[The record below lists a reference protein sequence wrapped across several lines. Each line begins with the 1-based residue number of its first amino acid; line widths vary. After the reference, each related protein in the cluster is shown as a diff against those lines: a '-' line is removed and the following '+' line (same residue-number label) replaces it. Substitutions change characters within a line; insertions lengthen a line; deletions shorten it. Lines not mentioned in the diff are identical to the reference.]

1 MNRHSWKKR
10 LQSLVLVLL
19 SLNLSLLGLSS
30 IVLADSEATE
40 ESMVVVQDSSSD
52 SNGHQSGQN
61 VGTSQDVG
69 AKAAIAMDAKTRQIL
84 YQKNAQKRYPVAST
98 IKILTLAVIEKDIQA
113 HKLSWDQKVTISH
126 PVAVMAND
134 WRFSN
139 VPLNEGESYTIKSL
153 VDSMMLV
160 SADGSAEALALADAG
175 SVAKFNAKMQQVAKE
190 AGVTDAKIYNMIG
203 LENGDLGTLRL
214 KNVSK
219 NAENQISAV
228 DLAKIA
234 SWLLNHYP
242 DVVNIT
248 KTAQEDFPVSDS
260 QTYHMQN
267 INLMIKGAALD
278 RADGEIDGL
287 KTGTTDSAG
296 NCFVSTGT
304 FNNRR
309 LVTVVLNVPG
319 DFNNQFQQTNNLYNR
334 VLGRFAPQTIK
345 KGALIKV
352 GQKKARAAKTTTL
365 WLPKDT
371 KLEKKTIKIK
381 GTLKG
386 SKLTPNDM
394 PQVAL
399 KLKQKR

>member
-1 MNRHSWKKR
+1 MNRHSWKKC
-10 LQSLVLVLL
+10 LQNLVLVLL

-30 IVLADSEATE
+30 MVLADGEATE
-40 ESMVVVQDSSSD
+40 ESTVVAQDSLSD

-61 VGTSQDVG
+61 VGTSQDVD
-69 AKAAIAMDAKTRQIL
+69 AKAAIAMDAKTGQIL
-84 YQKNAQKRYPVAST
+84 YQKNARKRYPVAST

-113 HKLSWDQKVTISH
+113 HKLSWYQKVTISH

-175 SVAKFNAKMQQVAKE
+175 SVAKFNTKMQQVAKE

-219 NAENQISAV
+219 HAENQISAV

-248 KTAQEDFPVSDS
+248 KTAQEDFPVSAS

-287 KTGTTDSAG
+287 KTGMTDSAG

-334 VLGRFAPQTIK
+334 VLGRFTPQTIK
-345 KGALIKV
+345 KGTLIKV
-352 GQKKARAAKTTTL
+352 GQKKARVAKTTTL

-371 KLEKKTIKIK
+371 KLSKKTVKIK
-381 GTLKG
+381 GTLKE
-386 SKLTPNDM
+386 STLTPNDM

-399 KLKQKR
+399 KLK

>member
-40 ESMVVVQDSSSD
+40 ESTVVAQDSSSD

-61 VGTSQDVG
+61 VGTSQSVD
-69 AKAAIAMDAKTRQIL
+69 AKAAIAMDAKTGQIL
-84 YQKNAQKRYPVAST
+84 YQKNARKRYPVAST

-113 HKLSWDQKVTISH
+113 HNLSWDQKVTISH

-203 LENGDLGTLRL
+203 LSNRDLGTLRL

-228 DLAKIA
+228 DLAKIT
-234 SWLLNHYP
+234 SWLLNNYP

-309 LVTVVLNVPG
+309 LVTVVLNVHG

-345 KGALIKV
+345 KGTLIKV

-399 KLKQKR
+399 KLK

>member
-40 ESMVVVQDSSSD
+40 ESTVVAQDSSSD

-61 VGTSQDVG
+61 VGTSQDVD
-69 AKAAIAMDAKTRQIL
+69 AKAAIAMDAKTGQIL

-203 LENGDLGTLRL
+203 LSNGDLGTLRL

-304 FNNRR
+304 FNNRC
-309 LVTVVLNVPG
+309 LVTVVLNVSG

-399 KLKQKR
+399 KLK

>member
-19 SLNLSLLGLSS
+19 SLNLSLPGLSS

-40 ESMVVVQDSSSD
+40 ESTVVAQDSSSD

-61 VGTSQDVG
+61 VGTSQDVD
-69 AKAAIAMDAKTRQIL
+69 AKAAIAMDAKTGQIL

-203 LENGDLGTLRL
+203 LSNGDLGTLRL

-296 NCFVSTGT
+296 NCFVSTGM

-371 KLEKKTIKIK
+371 KLEKKTI
-381 GTLKG
+381 
-386 SKLTPNDM
+386 
-394 PQVAL
+394 
-399 KLKQKR
+399 

>member
-40 ESMVVVQDSSSD
+40 ESTVVAQDSSSD

-203 LENGDLGTLRL
+203 LSNGDLGTLRL

-386 SKLTPNDM
+386 SKLMPNDM

-399 KLKQKR
+399 KLK

>member
-40 ESMVVVQDSSSD
+40 ESTVVAQDSSSD

-61 VGTSQDVG
+61 VGTSQDVA
-69 AKAAIAMDAKTRQIL
+69 AKAAIAMDAKTGQIL

-203 LENGDLGTLRL
+203 LSNGDLGTLRL

-287 KTGTTDSAG
+287 KTGMTDSAG

-386 SKLTPNDM
+386 SKLTSNDM

-399 KLKQKR
+399 KLK

>member
-40 ESMVVVQDSSSD
+40 ESTVVAQDSSSD

-61 VGTSQDVG
+61 VGTSQDVA
-69 AKAAIAMDAKTRQIL
+69 AKAAIAMDAKTGQIL

-160 SADGSAEALALADAG
+160 SADGSAEALALADAS

-203 LENGDLGTLRL
+203 LSNGDLGTLRL

-296 NCFVSTGT
+296 NCFVSTGM

-345 KGALIKV
+345 KGTLIKV

-399 KLKQKR
+399 KLK

>member
-40 ESMVVVQDSSSD
+40 ESMVVAQDSSSD
-52 SNGHQSGQN
+52 SNGHQSGRN
-61 VGTSQDVG
+61 VGTSQDVD
-69 AKAAIAMDAKTRQIL
+69 AKAAIAMDAKTGQIL

-203 LENGDLGTLRL
+203 LSNGDLGTLRL

-334 VLGRFAPQTIK
+334 VLGHFAPQTIK

-399 KLKQKR
+399 KLK

>member
-1 MNRHSWKKR
+1 MNRHSWKKC
-10 LQSLVLVLL
+10 LQNLVLVLL

-30 IVLADSEATE
+30 MVLADGEATE
-40 ESMVVVQDSSSD
+40 ESTVVAQDSLSD

-61 VGTSQDVG
+61 VGTSQDVD
-69 AKAAIAMDAKTRQIL
+69 AKAAIAMDAKTGQIL
-84 YQKNAQKRYPVAST
+84 YQKNARKRYPVASI

-175 SVAKFNAKMQQVAKE
+175 SVAKFNTKMQQVAKE

-219 NAENQISAV
+219 HAENQISAI

-248 KTAQEDFPVSDS
+248 KTAQEDFPVSAS

-287 KTGTTDSAG
+287 KTGMTDSAG

-334 VLGRFAPQTIK
+334 VLGRFTPQTIK
-345 KGALIKV
+345 KV
-352 GQKKARAAKTTTL
+352 R
-365 WLPKDT
+365 
-371 KLEKKTIKIK
+371 
-381 GTLKG
+381 
-386 SKLTPNDM
+386 
-394 PQVAL
+394 
-399 KLKQKR
+399 

>member
-40 ESMVVVQDSSSD
+40 ESTVVAQDSSSD

-61 VGTSQDVG
+61 VGTSQDVA
-69 AKAAIAMDAKTRQIL
+69 AKAAIAMDTKTGQIL
-84 YQKNAQKRYPVAST
+84 YQKNAQKRYPVASS

-203 LENGDLGTLRL
+203 LSNGDLGTLRL

-399 KLKQKR
+399 KLK

>member
-40 ESMVVVQDSSSD
+40 ESTVVAQDSSSD

-61 VGTSQDVG
+61 VGTSQDVA
-69 AKAAIAMDAKTRQIL
+69 AKAAIAMDAKTGQIL

-203 LENGDLGTLRL
+203 LSNGDLGTLRL

-242 DVVNIT
+242 NVVNIT

-296 NCFVSTGT
+296 NCFVSTGM

-309 LVTVVLNVPG
+309 LVTVVLNVSG

-399 KLKQKR
+399 KLK

>member
-40 ESMVVVQDSSSD
+40 ESTVVAQDSSSD

-61 VGTSQDVG
+61 VGTSQDVA
-69 AKAAIAMDAKTRQIL
+69 AKAAIAMDAKTGQIL

-203 LENGDLGTLRL
+203 LSNGDLGTLRL

-287 KTGTTDSAG
+287 KTGTTDSAD

-399 KLKQKR
+399 KLK

>member
-19 SLNLSLLGLSS
+19 SFNLSLLGLSS

-40 ESMVVVQDSSSD
+40 ESTVVAQDSSSD

-61 VGTSQDVG
+61 VGTSQDVD
-69 AKAAIAMDAKTRQIL
+69 AKAAIAMDAKTGQIL

-203 LENGDLGTLRL
+203 LSNGDLGTLRL

-309 LVTVVLNVPG
+309 LVTVVLNVSG

-345 KGALIKV
+345 KGALIRV

-399 KLKQKR
+399 KLK

>member
-1 MNRHSWKKR
+1 MNRHSRKKR

-40 ESMVVVQDSSSD
+40 ESMVVAQDSSSD

-203 LENGDLGTLRL
+203 LSNGDLGTLRL

-399 KLKQKR
+399 KLK

>member
-40 ESMVVVQDSSSD
+40 ESMVVAQDSSSD

-113 HKLSWDQKVTISH
+113 HKLSWDQKVTISY

-175 SVAKFNAKMQQVAKE
+175 SVAKFNTKMQQVAKE

-203 LENGDLGTLRL
+203 LSNGDLGTLRL

-352 GQKKARAAKTTTL
+352 GQKKARATKTTTL

-399 KLKQKR
+399 KLK

>member
-40 ESMVVVQDSSSD
+40 ESTVVAQDSSSD

-61 VGTSQDVG
+61 VGTSQDID
-69 AKAAIAMDAKTRQIL
+69 AKAAIAMDAKTGQIL

-203 LENGDLGTLRL
+203 LSNGDLGTLRL

-296 NCFVSTGT
+296 NCFVSTGM

-371 KLEKKTIKIK
+371 KLEKKKTIKIK

-399 KLKQKR
+399 KLK

>member
-40 ESMVVVQDSSSD
+40 ESTVVAQDSSSD

-61 VGTSQDVG
+61 VGTSQSVD
-69 AKAAIAMDAKTRQIL
+69 AKAAIAMDAKTGQIL
-84 YQKNAQKRYPVAST
+84 YQKNARKRYPVAST

-113 HKLSWDQKVTISH
+113 HNLSWDQKVTISH

-203 LENGDLGTLRL
+203 LSNGDLGTLRL

-228 DLAKIA
+228 DLAKIT
-234 SWLLNHYP
+234 SWLLNNYP

-309 LVTVVLNVPG
+309 LVTVVLNVHG

-345 KGALIKV
+345 KGTLIKV
-352 GQKKARAAKTTTL
+352 GQKKARAAKVTTL
-365 WLPKDT
+365 WLPKDV
-371 KLEKKTIKIK
+371 KLGKKTIKIK

-386 SKLTPNDM
+386 SMLTPNDM

-399 KLKQKR
+399 KLK

>member
-1 MNRHSWKKR
+1 MNRHSWKKC

-40 ESMVVVQDSSSD
+40 ESTVVAQDSLSD

-61 VGTSQDVG
+61 VGTSQDVD
-69 AKAAIAMDAKTRQIL
+69 AKAAIAMDAKTGQIL
-84 YQKNAQKRYPVAST
+84 YQKNARKRYPVAST

-175 SVAKFNAKMQQVAKE
+175 SVAKFNTKMQQVAKE

-219 NAENQISAV
+219 HAENQISAV

-248 KTAQEDFPVSDS
+248 KTAQEDFPVSAS

-287 KTGTTDSAG
+287 KTGMTDSAG

-334 VLGRFAPQTIK
+334 VLGRFTPQTIK
-345 KGALIKV
+345 KGTLIKV
-352 GQKKARAAKTTTL
+352 GQKKARVAKTTTL

-371 KLEKKTIKIK
+371 KLSKKTVKIK
-381 GTLKG
+381 GTLKE
-386 SKLTPNDM
+386 STLTPNDM

-399 KLKQKR
+399 KLK

>member
-1 MNRHSWKKR
+1 MNRHSWKKC
-10 LQSLVLVLL
+10 LQNLVLVLL

-30 IVLADSEATE
+30 MVLADGEATE
-40 ESMVVVQDSSSD
+40 ESTVVAQDSLSD

-61 VGTSQDVG
+61 VGTSQDVD
-69 AKAAIAMDAKTRQIL
+69 AKAAIAMDAKTGQIL
-84 YQKNAQKRYPVAST
+84 YQKNARKRYPVAST

-175 SVAKFNAKMQQVAKE
+175 SVAKFNTKMQQVAKE

-219 NAENQISAV
+219 HAENQISAV

-334 VLGRFAPQTIK
+334 VLGRFAPHTIK
-345 KGALIKV
+345 KGTLIKA
-352 GQKKARAAKTTTL
+352 GQKKARVAKTTTL

-371 KLEKKTIKIK
+371 KLSKKTVKIK
-381 GTLKG
+381 GTLKE
-386 SKLTPNDM
+386 STLTPNDM

-399 KLKQKR
+399 KLK

>member
-10 LQSLVLVLL
+10 LQILILMLL
-19 SLNLSLLGLSS
+19 SLNLSLLGLTS
-30 IVLADSEATE
+30 LAAADGETTE
-40 ESMVVVQDSSSD
+40 ESTIAAQNSSSD
-52 SNGHQSGQN
+52 TNGHQSGQN
-61 VGTSQDVG
+61 VGTSQDVD
-69 AKAAIAMDAKTRQIL
+69 AKAAIAMDAKTGQVL
-84 YQKNAQKRYPVAST
+84 YQKNAQKLYPVAST

-139 VPLNEGESYTIKSL
+139 VPLNEGESYTVKSL

-175 SVAKFNAKMQQVAKE
+175 SVAKFNAKMKQVAKE

-219 NAENQISAV
+219 HAENQVSAV

-345 KGALIKV
+345 KGTLIKA
-352 GQKKARAAKTTTL
+352 GQKTARAAKTTTL

-371 KLEKKTIKIK
+371 KLSKKTVKIK
-381 GTLKG
+381 GTLKE
-386 SKLTPNDM
+386 STLTPNDM

-399 KLKQKR
+399 KLK

>member
-40 ESMVVVQDSSSD
+40 ESTVVAQDSSSD

-61 VGTSQDVG
+61 VGTSQDVD
-69 AKAAIAMDAKTRQIL
+69 AKAAIAMDAKTGQIL

-160 SADGSAEALALADAG
+160 SADGSAESLALADAG

-190 AGVTDAKIYNMIG
+190 AGVIDAKIYNMIG
-203 LENGDLGTLRL
+203 LSNGDLGTLRL

-309 LVTVVLNVPG
+309 LVTVVLNVSG

-399 KLKQKR
+399 KLK

>member
-40 ESMVVVQDSSSD
+40 ESTVVAQDSSSD

-61 VGTSQDVG
+61 VGTSQDVA
-69 AKAAIAMDAKTRQIL
+69 AKAAIAMDAKTGQIL

-203 LENGDLGTLRL
+203 LSNGDLGTLRL

-394 PQVAL
+394 PQVAP
-399 KLKQKR
+399 KLK

>member
-10 LQSLVLVLL
+10 LQNLVLVLL

-30 IVLADSEATE
+30 MVLADGEATE
-40 ESMVVVQDSSSD
+40 ESTVVAQDSLSD

-61 VGTSQDVG
+61 VGTSQDVD
-69 AKAAIAMDAKTRQIL
+69 AKAAIAMDAKTGQIL
-84 YQKNAQKRYPVAST
+84 YQKNARKRYPVAST

-175 SVAKFNAKMQQVAKE
+175 SVAKFNTKMQQVAKE

-234 SWLLNHYP
+234 SSRCRQHY
-242 DVVNIT
+242 
-248 KTAQEDFPVSDS
+248 
-260 QTYHMQN
+260 QN
-267 INLMIKGAALD
+267 
-278 RADGEIDGL
+278 
-287 KTGTTDSAG
+287 SA
-296 NCFVSTGT
+296 
-304 FNNRR
+304 RR
-309 LVTVVLNVPG
+309 LSSQCLT
-319 DFNNQFQQTNNLYNR
+319 D
-334 VLGRFAPQTIK
+334 ISH
-345 KGALIKV
+345 
-352 GQKKARAAKTTTL
+352 AKYQS
-365 WLPKDT
+365 DDQ
-371 KLEKKTIKIK
+371 
-381 GTLKG
+381 G
-386 SKLTPNDM
+386 SGSGSS
-394 PQVAL
+394 
-399 KLKQKR
+399 RW

>member
-40 ESMVVVQDSSSD
+40 ESTVVAQDSSSD

-61 VGTSQDVG
+61 VGTSQDID
-69 AKAAIAMDAKTRQIL
+69 AKAAIAMDAKTGQIL

-175 SVAKFNAKMQQVAKE
+175 SVAKE

-203 LENGDLGTLRL
+203 LSNGDLGTLRL

-219 NAENQISAV
+219 NVENQISAV

-399 KLKQKR
+399 KLK

>member
-40 ESMVVVQDSSSD
+40 ESMVVAQDSSSD
-52 SNGHQSGQN
+52 SNGHQLGQN
-61 VGTSQDVG
+61 VGTSQDVD
-69 AKAAIAMDAKTRQIL
+69 AKAAIAMDAKTGQIL

-203 LENGDLGTLRL
+203 LSNGDLGTLRL

-334 VLGRFAPQTIK
+334 VLGHFAPQTIK

-399 KLKQKR
+399 KLK

>member
-10 LQSLVLVLL
+10 LQILILMLL
-19 SLNLSLLGLSS
+19 SLNLSLLGLTS
-30 IVLADSEATE
+30 LAAADGEATE
-40 ESMVVVQDSSSD
+40 ESTIAAQNSSSD
-52 SNGHQSGQN
+52 TNGHQSGQN
-61 VGTSQDVG
+61 VGTSQDVD
-69 AKAAIAMDAKTRQIL
+69 AKAAIVMDVKTGQVL
-84 YQKNAQKRYPVAST
+84 YQKNAQKLYPVAST

-139 VPLNEGESYTIKSL
+139 VPLNEGESYTVKSL

-175 SVAKFNAKMQQVAKE
+175 SVAKFNAKMKQVAKE

-219 NAENQISAV
+219 HAENQVSAV

-248 KTAQEDFPVSDS
+248 KTAQEDFPVSAS

-334 VLGRFAPQTIK
+334 VLGRFTPQTIK
-345 KGALIKV
+345 KGQTIKAGNKTV
-352 GQKKARAAKTTTL
+352 KAAKQMTL

-371 KLEKKTIKIK
+371 KKVKKTIKIS

-386 SKLTPNDM
+386 STLTPNDM
-394 PQVAL
+394 PKVSL
-399 KLKQKR
+399 KLK

>member
-10 LQSLVLVLL
+10 LQILILMLL
-19 SLNLSLLGLSS
+19 SLNLSLLGLTS
-30 IVLADSEATE
+30 LAAADGEATE
-40 ESMVVVQDSSSD
+40 ESTIAAQNSSSD
-52 SNGHQSGQN
+52 TNGHQSGQN
-61 VGTSQDVG
+61 VGTSQDVD
-69 AKAAIAMDAKTRQIL
+69 AKAAIAMDAKTGQIL
-84 YQKNAQKRYPVAST
+84 CQKNARKRYPVAST

-175 SVAKFNAKMQQVAKE
+175 SVAKFNTKMQQVAKE

-219 NAENQISAV
+219 HAENQISAV

-248 KTAQEDFPVSDS
+248 KTAQEDFPVSAS

-287 KTGTTDSAG
+287 KTGMTDSAG

-309 LVTVVLNVPG
+309 LITVVLNVPG

-334 VLGRFAPQTIK
+334 VLGRFTPQTIK
-345 KGALIKV
+345 KGTLIKV
-352 GQKKARAAKTTTL
+352 GQKKARVAKTTTL

-371 KLEKKTIKIK
+371 KLSKKTVKIK
-381 GTLKG
+381 GTLKE
-386 SKLTPNDM
+386 STLTPNDM

-399 KLKQKR
+399 KLK

>member
-10 LQSLVLVLL
+10 LQILVLVLL
-19 SLNLSLLGLSS
+19 SLNLSLLGLTS
-30 IVLADSEATE
+30 LAAADGEATE
-40 ESMVVVQDSSSD
+40 ESTVTAQNSSSD
-52 SNGHQSGQN
+52 ANGHQSGQN
-61 VGTSQDVG
+61 VGTGQDVD
-69 AKAAIAMDAKTRQIL
+69 AKAAIAMDAQTGQVL
-84 YQKNAQKRYPVAST
+84 YQKNAQKLYPVAST

-175 SVAKFNAKMQQVAKE
+175 SVAKFNAKMKQVAKE

-219 NAENQISAV
+219 HAENQISAV

-248 KTAQEDFPVSDS
+248 KTAQEDFPVSAS

-304 FNNRR
+304 FDNRR
-309 LVTVVLNVPG
+309 VVTVVLNVPG

-345 KGALIKV
+345 KGQTIKV
-352 GQKKARAAKTTTL
+352 GKKTVKAAEQMTL
-365 WLPKDT
+365 WLPKDA
-371 KLEKKTIKIK
+371 KNSKKAIKIN

-386 SKLTPNDM
+386 STLTPNDM
-394 PQVAL
+394 PKVSL
-399 KLKQKR
+399 KLK

>member
-1 MNRHSWKKR
+1 MNRHSWKKY
-10 LQSLVLVLL
+10 LQNLVLVLL

-30 IVLADSEATE
+30 MVLADGEATE
-40 ESMVVVQDSSSD
+40 ESTVVAQDSLSD

-61 VGTSQDVG
+61 VGTSQDVD
-69 AKAAIAMDAKTRQIL
+69 AKAAIAMDAKTGQIL
-84 YQKNAQKRYPVAST
+84 YQKNARKRYPVAST

-175 SVAKFNAKMQQVAKE
+175 SVAKFNTKMQQVAKE
-190 AGVTDAKIYNMIG
+190 AGVTDTKIYNMIG

-219 NAENQISAV
+219 HAENQISAV

-248 KTAQEDFPVSDS
+248 KTAQEDFPVSAS

-287 KTGTTDSAG
+287 KTGMTDSAG

-304 FNNRR
+304 FKNRR

-334 VLGRFAPQTIK
+334 VLGRFTPQTIK
-345 KGALIKV
+345 KGTLIKV
-352 GQKKARAAKTTTL
+352 GQKKARVAKTTTL

-371 KLEKKTIKIK
+371 KLSKKTVKIK
-381 GTLKG
+381 GTLKE
-386 SKLTPNDM
+386 STLTPNDM

-399 KLKQKR
+399 KLK

>member
-40 ESMVVVQDSSSD
+40 ESTVVAQDSSSD
-52 SNGHQSGQN
+52 SNSHQSGQN
-61 VGTSQDVG
+61 VGTSQDVD
-69 AKAAIAMDAKTRQIL
+69 AKAAIAMDAKTGQFL

-203 LENGDLGTLRL
+203 LSNGDLGTLRL

-228 DLAKIA
+228 DLAKIT
-234 SWLLNHYP
+234 SWLLNNYP

-345 KGALIKV
+345 KGTLIKV
-352 GQKKARAAKTTTL
+352 GQKKARAAKVTTL

-386 SKLTPNDM
+386 STLTPNDM
-394 PQVAL
+394 LQVAL
-399 KLKQKR
+399 KLK

>member
-40 ESMVVVQDSSSD
+40 ESMVVAQDSSSD

-203 LENGDLGTLRL
+203 LSNGDLGTLRL

-371 KLEKKTIKIK
+371 KLEK
-381 GTLKG
+381 
-386 SKLTPNDM
+386 
-394 PQVAL
+394 
-399 KLKQKR
+399 

>member
-40 ESMVVVQDSSSD
+40 ESTVVAQDSSSD

-69 AKAAIAMDAKTRQIL
+69 AKAAIAMDAKTGQIL

-139 VPLNEGESYTIKSL
+139 VPLNEGESYSIKSL

-203 LENGDLGTLRL
+203 LSNGDLGTLRL

-365 WLPKDT
+365 WLPKDA

-381 GTLKG
+381 GILKG

-399 KLKQKR
+399 KLK

>member
-40 ESMVVVQDSSSD
+40 ESTVVAQDSSSD

-61 VGTSQDVG
+61 VGTSQDVD
-69 AKAAIAMDAKTRQIL
+69 AKAAIAMDAKTGQIL

-203 LENGDLGTLRL
+203 LSNGDLGTLRL

-309 LVTVVLNVPG
+309 LVTVVLNVSG

-334 VLGRFAPQTIK
+334 VLGRLAPQTIK
-345 KGALIKV
+345 KGALIRV

-399 KLKQKR
+399 KLK

>member
-40 ESMVVVQDSSSD
+40 ESTVVAQDSSSD

-61 VGTSQDVG
+61 VGTSQDVA
-69 AKAAIAMDAKTRQIL
+69 AKAAIAMDTKTGQIL

-134 WRFSN
+134 WRFFN

-203 LENGDLGTLRL
+203 LSNGDLGTLRL

-399 KLKQKR
+399 KLK

>member
-40 ESMVVVQDSSSD
+40 ESTVVAQDSSSD

-69 AKAAIAMDAKTRQIL
+69 AKAAIAMDAKTGQIL

-139 VPLNEGESYTIKSL
+139 VPLNEGESYSIKSL

-203 LENGDLGTLRL
+203 LSNGDLGTLRL

-365 WLPKDT
+365 WLPKDD

-381 GTLKG
+381 GILKG

-399 KLKQKR
+399 KLK

>member
-19 SLNLSLLGLSS
+19 SFNLSLLGLSS

-40 ESMVVVQDSSSD
+40 ESMVVAQDSSSD

-203 LENGDLGTLRL
+203 LSNGDLGTLRL

-399 KLKQKR
+399 KLK

>member
-40 ESMVVVQDSSSD
+40 ESTVVAQDSSSD

-61 VGTSQDVG
+61 VGTSQDVA
-69 AKAAIAMDAKTRQIL
+69 AKAAIAMDAKTGQIL

-203 LENGDLGTLRL
+203 LSNGDLGTLRL

-267 INLMIKGAALD
+267 INLMIKEAALD

-399 KLKQKR
+399 KLK

>member
-40 ESMVVVQDSSSD
+40 ESTVVAQDSSSD

-61 VGTSQDVG
+61 VGTSQDVA
-69 AKAAIAMDAKTRQIL
+69 AKAAIAMDTKTGQIL

-203 LENGDLGTLRL
+203 LSNGDLGTLRL

-319 DFNNQFQQTNNLYNR
+319 DFNNHFQQTNNLYNR

-399 KLKQKR
+399 KLK

>member
-40 ESMVVVQDSSSD
+40 ESTVVAQDSSSD

-203 LENGDLGTLRL
+203 LSNGDLGTLRL

-309 LVTVVLNVPG
+309 LVTLVLNVPG

-399 KLKQKR
+399 KLK